1 MSYARQSVGIAAQPP
16 SGDGSY
22 GESAFYDKSI
32 PKWRCPASLTEIVQ
46 DGHVDPPRSSA
57 SPADP

>member
-22 GESAFYDKSI
+22 NETAIFEESI
-32 PKWRCPASLTEIVQ
+32 PKWRCPAKALGGGQ
-46 DGHVDPPRSSA
+46 RR
-57 SPADP
+57 